1 MKIHQKVFVKIIWM
15 VHYGAPRTNKNEVK
29 ERQFSCQIFMQFYEW
44 CILGYFQPL
53 RQSKRM
59 STRNFLDLFTKP
71 LWMLNYGYLETRE
84 AEKIQGNQQ
93 ALFTNGALWVIST
106 WK

>member
-1 MKIHQKVFVKIIWM
+1 M

-53 RQSKRM
+53 RQS
-59 STRNFLDLFTKP
+59 
-71 LWMLNYGYLETRE
+71 
-84 AEKIQGNQQ
+84 
-93 ALFTNGALWVIST
+93 
-106 WK
+106 